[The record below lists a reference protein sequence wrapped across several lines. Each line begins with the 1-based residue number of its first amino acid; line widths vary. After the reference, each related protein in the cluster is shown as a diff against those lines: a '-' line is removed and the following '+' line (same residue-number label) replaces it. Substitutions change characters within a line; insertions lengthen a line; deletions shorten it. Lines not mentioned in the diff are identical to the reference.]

1 MKFIEKQ
8 TKEREHFTAQYQA
21 IVVDFRSGNDIFSRD
36 FYTLDEN
43 NYYVIGINCHNA
55 FSTIPFQDYSTWEEF
70 IKEEIAGNLDFEI
83 IEAFTTQRDY
93 EMTIERVE

>member
-1 MKFIEKQ
+1 MKFIEK
-8 TKEREHFTAQYQA
+8 KEKVREHLTAQYQA
-21 IVVDFRSGNDIFSRD
+21 IVVEYHCGDNIFKD

-43 NYYVIGINCHNA
+43 NDYVIGIDCHNA
-55 FSTIPFQDYSTWEEF
+55 FSTILFQDYATWEEF
-70 IKEEIAGNLDFEI
+70 IEEEVAGSLNFEI